1 MPRSI
6 DANKACRII
15 EQLFC
20 GDCRSYT
27 HCENCPYNNVLMLL
41 RNLPTIDAVRHGH
54 WIKANDPMSSPFDTM
69 KRCLCSECREWGR
82 VTSYCPNCG
91 ARMDEE
97 EEDAEIH

>member
-1 MPRSI
+1 MTRSI

-41 RNLPTIDAVRHGH
+41 RNLPTVEAEPVRHGR
-54 WIKANDPMSSPFDTM
+54 WILQTNGHGT
-69 KRCLCSECREWGR
+69 CSTCG
-82 VTSYCPNCG
+82 TSVDLLNGMTWEYCPKCG
-91 ARMDEE
+91 AKMDEE
-97 EEDAEIH
+97 ENV

>member
-6 DANKACRII
+6 DANKTCRII

-54 WIKANDPMSSPFDTM
+54 WINAGFLTAK
-69 KRCLCSECREWGR
+69 CSECDAEVHELDYGD
-82 VTSYCPNCG
+82 YCPNCG
-91 ARMDEE
+91 ARMDEVE
-97 EEDAEIH
+97 E